1 MGNIEVVQEGE
12 VEASMAEQDAAQG
25 DVGLWQLFR
34 ESFDEFVN
42 NIVVPP
48 RASYTVDDLGPA
60 EFVFQPLS
68 AGAPSVTVQ
77 RVDFTV
83 RSARGLSLVASWWKP
98 KPAPQSSASCA
109 APLTFASG
117 IGLPASCRQ

>member
-48 RASYTVDDLGPA
+48 RASYTHSTELA
-60 EFVFQPLS
+60 ALS
-68 AGAPSVTVQ
+68 HIIC
-77 RVDFTV
+77 DIYLF
-83 RSARGLSLVASWWKP
+83 
-98 KPAPQSSASCA
+98 SS
-109 APLTFASG
+109 
-117 IGLPASCRQ
+117 